1 MARAE
6 LLREWR
12 TIESRETAE
21 LAQWS
26 EEASRNAEALYLSD
40 PVTDAAHESRRV
52 AERMEAQEL
61 AVPFVGQPA
70 SMVKNRLLPHAQ
82 RFIALGN
89 LDRARVF
96 LSAARIA
103 GVEDGRLDQ
112 ALTAVEDASI
122 PHRKAAREQQKAI
135 AEEQDVFRAE
145 MYGARIIHGIG
156 SPSELNQA
164 STMSKM
170 LEWRKQNGLYPVP
183 GTSRASSGDGAA
195 PSGDGA
201 GGDASAQ

>member
-1 MARAE
+1 LPPR
-6 LLREWR
+6 
-12 TIESRETAE
+12 SPC
-21 LAQWS
+21 S
-26 EEASRNAEALYLSD
+26 
-40 PVTDAAHESRRV
+40 PSRRG
-52 AERMEAQEL
+52 RG
-61 AVPFVGQPA
+61 AV
-70 SMVKNRLLPHAQ
+70 
-82 RFIALGN
+82 ALG
-89 LDRARVF
+89 DQIARV
-96 LSAARIA
+96 A

-112 ALTAVEDASI
+112 ALTAAEDASI

-135 AEEQDVFRAE
+135 VEEQDVFRAE

-183 GTSRASSGDGAA
+183 GTAGASNGVGAGDGA
-195 PSGDGA
+195 S